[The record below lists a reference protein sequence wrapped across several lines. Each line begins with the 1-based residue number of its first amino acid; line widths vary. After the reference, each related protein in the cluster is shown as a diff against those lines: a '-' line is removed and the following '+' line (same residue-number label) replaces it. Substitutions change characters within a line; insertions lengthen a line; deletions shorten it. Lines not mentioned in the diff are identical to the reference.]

1 MAAPSV
7 PPHSFAPCRMGQ
19 ACCRSQI
26 VKVDTND
33 LYNHRTYSDSFKESQ
48 IVDKNEEYS
57 AMEEDY
63 TYDNMTQDEGTSTK
77 VWSF

>member
-1 MAAPSV
+1 M
-7 PPHSFAPCRMGQ
+7 
-19 ACCRSQI
+19 
-26 VKVDTND
+26 KVDTND
-33 LYNHRTYSDSFKESQ
+33 LYNHRSYSDSFKESQ

-63 TYDNMTQDEGTSTK
+63 TYDNMTPQDEGTSTK